1 MSKFVFL
8 FMGMFCIEVVFI
20 VIVGIGVCCCF
31 WRGEIFLLIIFC
43 VRLVINLVW
52 FCEELLLWF
61 FNGIFGVVLGVGCVV
76 CCVFL
81 IGVGGFF
88 FNSLFVFVIEMYLV
102 LLVFLELFEFF
113 NDW

>member
-1 MSKFVFL
+1 
-8 FMGMFCIEVVFI
+8 MGMFCIEVVFI

-31 WRGEIFLLIIFC
+31 WRGEIFLLIIF
-43 VRLVINLVW
+43 RLVINLVW